1 MRALVLGVRLLLEL
15 VLLVV
20 LGWTGLRLAGG
31 PAGVAIAM
39 MLPLG
44 AALVWGM
51 VVSPKA
57 RLGLPSSVRVVV
69 ELALFALAGTALAW
83 LTRPAFGV
91 ALVVADLAVI
101 AALAWTSRGNGG
113 GLSPHDAQQ
122 PTGSR

>member
-69 ELALFALAGTALAW
+69 ELALFAVAGTALAW
-83 LTRPAFGV
+83 LTRPTFGV
-91 ALVVADLAVI
+91 ALVVADVAVI

-113 GLSPHDAQQ
+113 GLSPHDVQQ